1 MRAWEQLEPGG
12 ATTDFAAV
20 MTRGISLYRSSICT
34 ILGMIL
40 QRRSFPISLEK
51 GSVCRQLNAH
61 SIEQR
66 RSARRGLIVQEV
78 EKMRLKDVFQVQT
91 VSGQPVTVESVT
103 VTPQS
108 QALIVRLPIG
118 GFVWNRPTA
127 ILVERDETAKRFP
140 IVDITRILQLWLLGF
155 SLVLSIVSLVK
166 FSQRKERRP

>member
-1 MRAWEQLEPGG
+1 
-12 ATTDFAAV
+12 
-20 MTRGISLYRSSICT
+20 
-34 ILGMIL
+34 
-40 QRRSFPISLEK
+40 
-51 GSVCRQLNAH
+51 
-61 SIEQR
+61 
-66 RSARRGLIVQEV
+66 
-78 EKMRLKDVFQVQT
+78 MRLKDVFQVQT

-140 IVDITRILQLWLLGF
+140 IVDVTRILQLWLLGF

>member
-1 MRAWEQLEPGG
+1 
-12 ATTDFAAV
+12 
-20 MTRGISLYRSSICT
+20 
-34 ILGMIL
+34 
-40 QRRSFPISLEK
+40 
-51 GSVCRQLNAH
+51 
-61 SIEQR
+61 
-66 RSARRGLIVQEV
+66 
-78 EKMRLKDVFQVQT
+78 MRLKDVFQVQT
-91 VSGQPVTVESVT
+91 VSGQPVTVESLT

>member
-1 MRAWEQLEPGG
+1 
-12 ATTDFAAV
+12 
-20 MTRGISLYRSSICT
+20 
-34 ILGMIL
+34 
-40 QRRSFPISLEK
+40 
-51 GSVCRQLNAH
+51 
-61 SIEQR
+61 
-66 RSARRGLIVQEV
+66 
-78 EKMRLKDVFQVQT
+78 

-140 IVDITRILQLWLLGF
+140 IVDVTRILQLWLLGF

>member
-1 MRAWEQLEPGG
+1 
-12 ATTDFAAV
+12 
-20 MTRGISLYRSSICT
+20 
-34 ILGMIL
+34 
-40 QRRSFPISLEK
+40 
-51 GSVCRQLNAH
+51 
-61 SIEQR
+61 
-66 RSARRGLIVQEV
+66 
-78 EKMRLKDVFQVQT
+78 MRLKDVFQVQT

-127 ILVERDETAKRFP
+127 ILVERDETTKRFP

>member
-1 MRAWEQLEPGG
+1 
-12 ATTDFAAV
+12 
-20 MTRGISLYRSSICT
+20 
-34 ILGMIL
+34 
-40 QRRSFPISLEK
+40 
-51 GSVCRQLNAH
+51 
-61 SIEQR
+61 
-66 RSARRGLIVQEV
+66 
-78 EKMRLKDVFQVQT
+78 MRLKDMFQVQT

-140 IVDITRILQLWLLGF
+140 IVDITRVLQLWLLGF

>member
-1 MRAWEQLEPGG
+1 
-12 ATTDFAAV
+12 
-20 MTRGISLYRSSICT
+20 
-34 ILGMIL
+34 
-40 QRRSFPISLEK
+40 
-51 GSVCRQLNAH
+51 
-61 SIEQR
+61 
-66 RSARRGLIVQEV
+66 
-78 EKMRLKDVFQVQT
+78 VFQVQT
-91 VSGQPVTVESVT
+91 VSGQPVTVEGVT

-127 ILVERDETAKRFP
+127 ILVERGETGKRFP

>member
-1 MRAWEQLEPGG
+1 
-12 ATTDFAAV
+12 
-20 MTRGISLYRSSICT
+20 
-34 ILGMIL
+34 
-40 QRRSFPISLEK
+40 
-51 GSVCRQLNAH
+51 
-61 SIEQR
+61 
-66 RSARRGLIVQEV
+66 
-78 EKMRLKDVFQVQT
+78 MRLKDVFQVQT

>member
-1 MRAWEQLEPGG
+1 
-12 ATTDFAAV
+12 
-20 MTRGISLYRSSICT
+20 
-34 ILGMIL
+34 
-40 QRRSFPISLEK
+40 
-51 GSVCRQLNAH
+51 
-61 SIEQR
+61 
-66 RSARRGLIVQEV
+66 
-78 EKMRLKDVFQVQT
+78 MRLKDVFQVQT

-166 FSQRKERRP
+166 FSQRKERRS

>member
-1 MRAWEQLEPGG
+1 MW
-12 ATTDFAAV
+12 
-20 MTRGISLYRSSICT
+20 
-34 ILGMIL
+34 
-40 QRRSFPISLEK
+40 
-51 GSVCRQLNAH
+51 
-61 SIEQR
+61 
-66 RSARRGLIVQEV
+66 
-78 EKMRLKDVFQVQT
+78 LKDVFQVQT

>member
-1 MRAWEQLEPGG
+1 
-12 ATTDFAAV
+12 
-20 MTRGISLYRSSICT
+20 
-34 ILGMIL
+34 
-40 QRRSFPISLEK
+40 
-51 GSVCRQLNAH
+51 
-61 SIEQR
+61 
-66 RSARRGLIVQEV
+66 
-78 EKMRLKDVFQVQT
+78 MRLKDVFQVQT
-91 VSGQPVTVESVT
+91 VSGQPVTVEGVT

>member
-1 MRAWEQLEPGG
+1 ME
-12 ATTDFAAV
+12 
-20 MTRGISLYRSSICT
+20 I
-34 ILGMIL
+34 
-40 QRRSFPISLEK
+40 
-51 GSVCRQLNAH
+51 
-61 SIEQR
+61 
-66 RSARRGLIVQEV
+66 
-78 EKMRLKDVFQVQT
+78 MRLKDLFQVQT
-91 VSGQPVTVESVT
+91 VSGQPVTVDSIT

-127 ILVERDETAKRFP
+127 ILVERDGTAKRFP